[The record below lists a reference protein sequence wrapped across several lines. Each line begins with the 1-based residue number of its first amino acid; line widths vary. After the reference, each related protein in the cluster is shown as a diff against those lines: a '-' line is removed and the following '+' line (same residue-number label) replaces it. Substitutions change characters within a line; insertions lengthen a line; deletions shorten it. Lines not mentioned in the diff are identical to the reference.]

1 MVRGIDAPQ
10 FRVGLALC
18 LEFILSWYVTF
29 PNLFWDNKLGFF
41 FFFFFEKRNKLA
53 YDKRVKPV
61 LHDQWSPDTK
71 VMKLISDSYSKNIF

>member
-29 PNLFWDNKLGFF
+29 PNLFWDNKL
-41 FFFFFEKRNKLA
+41 A

-61 LHDQWSPDTK
+61 LHDQWSPDPK